1 MSLVIILI
9 REIFSTMHDMFVSVL
24 CIQELGLINVD
35 KDAVISSDKAL
46 SVVTH
51 FNLFDYKL
59 QLWEEMSSL
68 SYIWTKFIPQILW
81 CPSACVYLIIYTL
94 KPSDFFLLLPYLCT
108 STSISTQ
115 HKLNITPYRTLILL
129 YMKHFG
135 T

>member
-9 REIFSTMHDMFVSVL
+9 REILSAMHDIFVSVL

-51 FNLFDYKL
+51 YNLFDYKL

-68 SYIWTKFIPQILW
+68 SYI
-81 CPSACVYLIIYTL
+81 
-94 KPSDFFLLLPYLCT
+94 
-108 STSISTQ
+108 
-115 HKLNITPYRTLILL
+115 
-129 YMKHFG
+129 
-135 T
+135 

>member
-9 REIFSTMHDMFVSVL
+9 REVLSAMHDIFVSVL

-68 SYIWTKFIPQILW
+68 SYI
-81 CPSACVYLIIYTL
+81 
-94 KPSDFFLLLPYLCT
+94 
-108 STSISTQ
+108 
-115 HKLNITPYRTLILL
+115 
-129 YMKHFG
+129 
-135 T
+135 